1 MAVGA
6 SQDRKAV
13 EALVHPWNG
22 QGAPLNLVASCSA
35 EGGRP
40 WSLEV
45 PFQAVGAQPL
55 NLAVLPLELEG
66 LLMKWEAYPWKQE
79 AFHVEEA
86 SCPAAQHPYC

>member
-1 MAVGA
+1 M
-6 SQDRKAV
+6 
-13 EALVHPWNG
+13 
-22 QGAPLNLVASCSA
+22 
-35 EGGRP
+35 
-40 WSLEV
+40 EV